1 MKNMLYKISSYF
13 GIFLI
18 GVLLVPAS
26 VFLLMIKLVW
36 KYMDFVLERLK

>member
-1 MKNMLYKISSYF
+1 MKNILYKIFSYS
-13 GIFLI
+13 GVFLI

-36 KYMDFVLERLK
+36 HCMDTVLEKLK